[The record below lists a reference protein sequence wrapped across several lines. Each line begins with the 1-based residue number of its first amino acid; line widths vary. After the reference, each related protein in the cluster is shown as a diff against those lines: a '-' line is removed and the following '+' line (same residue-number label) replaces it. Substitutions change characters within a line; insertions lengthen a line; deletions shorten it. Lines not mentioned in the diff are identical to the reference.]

1 MGKFN
6 NSKSNFKE
14 LGKDLVGVGVS
25 VVSTVVDVV
34 MVPVCLCRDFR
45 AMYVNT
51 KAKQKQERELKAK
64 SKSKV
69 AKVEIVEAAA

>member
-45 AMYVNT
+45 AMYVNA
-51 KAKQKQERELKAK
+51 KVKQKQERELKAK
-64 SKSKV
+64 FKSKV
-69 AKVEIVEAAA
+69 ANVEAAA